1 VNRVS
6 RTLGVCLLVVG
17 FAATATLL
25 GASAS
30 SAASSNAHALPSVT
44 SVAPSS
50 GPGSG
55 GTVVTITGTALKGVT
70 KVDFVSGSS
79 NRPGTNVVDVSNV
92 EVQVTSPTGSPDSN
106 PYDIEV
112 TNRYGTSAANP
123 GDEFTYT
130 PDPTAGTIRVKA
142 SNLSNGKADT
152 LTVKGTGWTP
162 GLLIIVT
169 ICNADASNV
178 SPFVQLKEFDFTP
191 DACQPIT
198 LSLGAGGSFAKTKLS
213 GPTAGDFTWT
223 GTLIPGQLDPSVD
236 SPLAECPQDQTQA
249 TQGVNCIV
257 GVAELVGLSS
267 DGNSADAP
275 VFFAPSALGS
285 SDVWQGG
292 LGTSA
297 QYNVDLFDV
306 GAYTES
312 NRPPVESANGVPNT
326 GGFGTD
332 GVICE
337 AGTGP
342 GSSPPEPCVVE
353 LSAPVE
359 NDEGVW
365 TVSPTGCQAA
375 SDEGGTSW
383 SSTPLCTYD
392 EAAGEAI
399 YIELTAYQPPKG
411 TTLTNPIP
419 LDTPLDCSGGSSSTD
434 PFTCSVQANAGSNVF
449 DPGGFNSD
457 ITNASTGQSPP
468 VALQDLQPG
477 TYTFEAI
484 GERSGNVA
492 TGTIKLPLGPSS

>member
-1 VNRVS
+1 VF
-6 RTLGVCLLVVG
+6 G
-17 FAATATLL
+17 FAAL
-25 GASAS
+25 ASLAGSSVS
-30 SAASSNAHALPSVT
+30 SAATADVHDPPSVT
-44 SVAPSS
+44 SISPSS

-55 GTVVTITGTALKGVT
+55 GTLVTINGLALGGVT

-79 NRPGTNVVDVSNV
+79 VRPGTNVKDVSGH
-92 EVQVTSPTGSPDSN
+92 EVQVTSPTGDPNES

-112 TNRYGTSAANP
+112 TNKIGTSAANP
-123 GDEFTYT
+123 GDEFSYT
-130 PDPTAGTIRVKA
+130 ADPTPGTIRVKA
-142 SNLSNGKADT
+142 SSNLSIKEGDT
-152 LTVKGTGWTP
+152 LTIKGTGWTP
-162 GLLIIVT
+162 GLLIIIT
-169 ICNADASNV
+169 ICNADASNI
-178 SPFVQLKEFDFTP
+178 SPLIQLKEFDFTP
-191 DACQPIT
+191 DACQPI
-198 LSLGAGGSFAKTKLS
+198 SVKLGAGGSFAHVKLS

-223 GTLIPGQLDPSVD
+223 GTLIPGQLDPTVG

-257 GVAELVGLSS
+257 GVAELVGLSA
-267 DGNSADAP
+267 DGNTADAP
-275 VFFAPSALGS
+275 VFFAPPKLGG

-297 QYNVDLFDV
+297 EYNVDLFDV

-312 NRPPVESANGVPNT
+312 GRPPVVSANGVPNT

-342 GSSPPEPCVVE
+342 GSSPPEPCVTE
-353 LSAPVE
+353 LNAPVE
-359 NDEGVW
+359 NNQGVW

-375 SDEGGTSW
+375 SDLGGTSW
-383 SSTPLCTYD
+383 SSTPLCTYN
-392 EAAGEAI
+392 EAAGESI
-399 YIELTAYQPPKG
+399 MIELTSYQPPKG
-411 TTLTNPIP
+411 TSLTSPLP
-419 LDTPLDCSGGSSSTD
+419 LDEPLDCSGGSASTD

-468 VALQDLQPG
+468 AELQDLQPG

-484 GERSGNVA
+484 GAVSGNIA
-492 TGTIKLPLGPSS
+492 TGTIYLPLGPSS